1 MPIIYPN
8 TADMIDMSPI
18 EPGVYPGTI
27 VEADAKTSS
36 KGNQMVV
43 AKQEL
48 QVNGKPKI
56 RTSYLVVTGPGS
68 GQFDQLLRACHM
80 DDLADQFKAG
90 EQVPFDTDSLLGQA
104 VMVRIEADTDDS
116 GNIRDQI
123 RGYMRA

>member
-18 EPGVYPGTI
+18 EPGVYAGTI
-27 VEADAKTSS
+27 LEADAKTSA
-36 KGNQMVV
+36 KGNPMVV
-43 AKQEL
+43 AKLEV
-48 QVNGKPKI
+48 QVNGKTKI

-80 DDLADQFKAG
+80 DDLADQFKNG
-90 EQVPFDTDSLLGQA
+90 ESAPFDTDSLTGQSL
-104 VMVRIEADTDDS
+104 MVRVEADTDDS

-123 RGYMRA
+123 RGFMRA